1 MIEREGGRGGGGGG
15 GGGRPDSPMMN
26 RRMPSP
32 DMRGRDRDRERDRDM
47 HDRDLG
53 RGYFPPDGAG
63 RGGVQG
69 ARRMADFDRGSAR
82 EFSPRY
88 MGEISVRVSRVC
100 LCPVCVWWVVKV
112 LFNIDYALTF
122 IEYTWK

>member
-1 MIEREGGRGGGGGG
+1 MIDREGGRGGGGGG

-47 HDRDLG
+47 HDRDLD
-53 RGYFPPDGAG
+53 RGYFPPDGAV

-69 ARRMADFDRGSAR
+69 ARGTHDFDRGSAR

-88 MGEISVRVSRVC
+88 MGEISVRVSRVS
-100 LCPVCVWWVVKV
+100 LCPVWMCFFV
-112 LFNIDYALTF
+112 
-122 IEYTWK
+122 